1 MFDNMVLLPPI
12 AFLGYL
18 LVSYLFSLLTKVFQ
32 ITGKKEAGK
41 TMAYSCGETAPVNK
55 VQPDYSQFF
64 PFAFF
69 FTLMHV
75 LSLIIATVPKG
86 ISTMPFLYLASG
98 VVALFILFRK

>member
-1 MFDNMVLLPPI
+1 MLNNMLLLPPA
-12 AFLGYL
+12 AFLAYL
-18 LVSYLFSLLTKVFQ
+18 LISYLFSLLTKVFR
-32 ITGKKEAGK
+32 TKGTAADGKN
-41 TMAYSCGETAPVNK
+41 MAYSCGETAPVNK

-86 ISTMPFLYLASG
+86 LSSMPFVYLASG
-98 VVALFILFRK
+98 VVALLILFRK